1 MKKILLAPDSFKG
14 TLSAIQICD
23 ILTQQIRQ
31 VFDDVQVVSL
41 PAADGGEGTADCLR
55 AARGGQIKQ
64 VQTTGPFS
72 EPITACYTLLEDGT
86 AVVELAAA
94 AGFAQAAHRKDPAAA
109 TTYGVGA
116 LLRAAAADPQRKGQ
130 PILVGLGG
138 SCTNDFGCGLAAAC
152 GVKFLDINGKTF
164 VPTGA
169 TLSRIAQIDISEL
182 DPHLAQAPLIAMTDV
197 TSPLFGPDGAAF
209 VFAPQKGADEA
220 MVQQLDEGLRHVSQ
234 IVQRD
239 LGQSVAQLPGAG
251 AAGGA
256 GGGLAAMLD
265 ARLQSGIAT
274 VLQALQFE
282 QQLTDADLVITGEGR
297 MDRQS
302 VSGKVLSGVAAAAV
316 RAKVPVIAI
325 VGGYDG
331 LQIAEQLG
339 LTAVFSI
346 NTLPQPL
353 QISAPH
359 AAQNL
364 AATASN
370 IFRLI
375 RARL

>member
-1 MKKILLAPDSFKG
+1 M
-14 TLSAIQICD
+14 
-23 ILTQQIRQ
+23 
-31 VFDDVQVVSL
+31 
-41 PAADGGEGTADCLR
+41 
-55 AARGGQIKQ
+55 
-64 VQTTGPFS
+64 
-72 EPITACYTLLEDGT
+72 
-86 AVVELAAA
+86 
-94 AGFAQAAHRKDPAAA
+94 
-109 TTYGVGA
+109 
-116 LLRAAAADPQRKGQ
+116 
-130 PILVGLGG
+130 GLGG

-169 TLSRIAQIDISEL
+169 TLNRIAQIDISEL

-256 GGGLAAMLD
+256 GGGLAAMFG

-302 VSGKVLSGVAAAAV
+302 VSGLSLIHILQYV
-316 RAKVPVIAI
+316 RA
-325 VGGYDG
+325 D
-331 LQIAEQLG
+331 
-339 LTAVFSI
+339 
-346 NTLPQPL
+346 
-353 QISAPH
+353 
-359 AAQNL
+359 
-364 AATASN
+364 
-370 IFRLI
+370 
-375 RARL
+375 